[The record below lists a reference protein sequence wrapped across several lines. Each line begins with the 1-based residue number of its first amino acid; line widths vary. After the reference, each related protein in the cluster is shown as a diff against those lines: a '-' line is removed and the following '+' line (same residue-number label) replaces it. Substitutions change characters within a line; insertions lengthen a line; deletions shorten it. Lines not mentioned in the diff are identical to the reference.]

1 MAMSEEAKDRIEVPI
16 VRWKNGESVEEPDI
30 VSVEEPLEIFVDGE
44 PFYLTMRSPG
54 DDIPLVAGLCFGEG
68 IIESMD
74 DLASVGHCE
83 DTSANHVNVF
93 VSPERRKEGGAAARP
108 KRMPTYSS
116 CGICGKDLIEDI
128 AGVLTKIKHEITI
141 PFSRLIE
148 LREELGANQYSYNKT
163 GGTHAAAV
171 FSREGRML
179 AISEDVGR
187 HNALD
192 KSIGKVLLAGAR
204 KEASIALLSSRLSY
218 EMVQKAA
225 RFGIE
230 ILAGV
235 SAPTSLG
242 IELARSINLTLIGF
256 LRSNRGNIYTCPER
270 VLL

>member
-1 MAMSEEAKDRIEVPI
+1 MGEEGEQRVEVPI
-16 VRWKNGESVEEPDI
+16 VRWKNGESAEGPDV

-44 PFYLTMRSPG
+44 PFYVTMRTPG
-54 DDIPLVAGLCFGEG
+54 EDIPLVAGLCFAEG
-68 IIESMD
+68 IIESID
-74 DLASVGHCE
+74 DVGTIGRCE
-83 DTSANHVNVF
+83 EISANRTNVF
-93 VSPERRKEGGAAARP
+93 LSPGRKKEGAAAARP
-108 KRMPTYSS
+108 KKTATYSS
-116 CGICGKDLIEDI
+116 CDICGKDLIEDI
-128 AGVLTKIKHEITI
+128 AGVMAKVKHEITV
-141 PFSRLIE
+141 PFARLIE
-148 LREELGANQYSYNKT
+148 LREELGANQHSYNKT

-171 FSREGRML
+171 FSRDGRML

-192 KSIGKVLLAGAR
+192 KSIGKVLLAGLR
-204 KEASIALLSSRLSY
+204 NEAAIAILSSRLSY

-242 IELARSINLTLIGF
+242 VELARSINLTLIGF

-270 VLL
+270 VIL

>member
-1 MAMSEEAKDRIEVPI
+1 MAMGEEAKDRIEVAI
-16 VRWKNGESVEEPDI
+16 VRWKNGESAEEPDV

-44 PFYLTMRSPG
+44 PFYVTMRTPG
-54 DDIPLVAGLCFGEG
+54 EDIPLVAGLCFAEG
-68 IIESMD
+68 IIDSMD
-74 DLASVGHCE
+74 DVGTIGHCE
-83 DTSANHVNVF
+83 EISANRVNVF
-93 VSPERRKEGGAAARP
+93 LSPGRKREGVAAARP
-108 KRMPTYSS
+108 KRTATYSS

-128 AGVLTKIKHEITI
+128 AGVLVKVRNEMRI
-141 PFSRLIE
+141 PFPRLIE
-148 LREELGANQYSYNKT
+148 LREELGANQHSYNKT

-171 FSREGRML
+171 FSREGGML

-204 KEASIALLSSRLSY
+204 NEASIALLSSRLSY

-242 IELARSINLTLIGF
+242 VDLARSINLTLIGF
-256 LRSNRGNIYTCPER
+256 LRSNRGNIYTCPNR
-270 VLL
+270 VIL

>member
-1 MAMSEEAKDRIEVPI
+1 MNEGSRDSIRVPI
-16 VRWKNGESVEEPDI
+16 IRWKNGESAEEPDI
-30 VSVEEPLEIFVDGE
+30 VSVEEPLEIFVDSE

-54 DDIPLVAGLCFGEG
+54 EDIPLVAGLCLSEG
-68 IIESMD
+68 IIDSMD
-74 DLASVGHCE
+74 DIASLGHC
-83 DTSANHVNVF
+83 DDASTNRVNVF
-93 VSPERRKEGGAAARP
+93 RNPGKREERGASMRRKKMA
-108 KRMPTYSS
+108 TYSS

-128 AGVLTKIKHEITI
+128 TGVTARVEHGITI

-148 LREELGANQYSYNKT
+148 LREELGANQYAYSKT
-163 GGTHAAAV
+163 GGTHAAAI
-171 FSREGRML
+171 FSSAGKML
-179 AISEDVGR
+179 AMSEDVGR

-192 KSIGKVLLAGAR
+192 KSIGKVLLADAR

-218 EMVQKAA
+218 EMVQKAG

-256 LRSNRGNIYTCPER
+256 LRSNRGNIYACPER
-270 VLL
+270 LLL

>member
-1 MAMSEEAKDRIEVPI
+1 MGEDAKDRIEVPI
-16 VRWKNGESVEEPDI
+16 VRWKNGESAEEPDV
-30 VSVEEPLEIFVDGE
+30 VSVEEPLEVFVDGE
-44 PFYLTMRSPG
+44 PFYVTMRSPG

-68 IIESMD
+68 VIDSMD
-74 DLASVGHCE
+74 DLASIGHCE
-83 DTSANHVNVF
+83 DISTNRVNVF
-93 VSPERRKEGGAAARP
+93 LGPGKRKKGGVAARP
-108 KRMPTYSS
+108 KRMATYSS

-128 AGVLTKIKHEITI
+128 AGVLARVEHEITI
-141 PFSRLIE
+141 PFQRLIE

-163 GGTHAAAV
+163 GGAHAAAV
-171 FSREGRML
+171 FSREGTML
-179 AISEDVGR
+179 AIAEDVGR

-192 KSIGKVLLAGAR
+192 KSLGKVLLAGAK
-204 KEASIALLSSRLSY
+204 KEASIALISSRLSY

-270 VLL
+270 VIL